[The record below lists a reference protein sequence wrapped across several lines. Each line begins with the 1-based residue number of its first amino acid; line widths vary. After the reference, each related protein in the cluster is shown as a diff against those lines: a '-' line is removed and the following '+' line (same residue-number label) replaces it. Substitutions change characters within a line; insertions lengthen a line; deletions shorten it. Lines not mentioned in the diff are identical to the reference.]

1 MQVSGTLNYAL
12 PTPGGKKKKRKKITV
27 INLMTS
33 SQGKPQFSDIHN
45 KLSSL
50 QQQKLQVLHTELKS
64 LAL

>member
-1 MQVSGTLNYAL
+1 MPYLLQKEKK
-12 PTPGGKKKKRKKITV
+12 GGVGGAKKFAV

-33 SQGKPQFSDIHN
+33 SQGKSKFSYIHN

-50 QQQKLQVLHTELKS
+50 QQQKLQMLHTELNS